1 MRHALA
7 LVGRSL
13 LATIVI
19 SLLAG
24 AVGLSWLRLHGEQ
37 LLAVQSDSMRPVFAG
52 GDAVL
57 VKRTSTFR
65 IGQIM
70 SFHDPAQPSVIVSHR
85 IVGRDHGS
93 FVLAGDAQPDVQQII
108 APDQAVGRV
117 VAVAPG
123 VGRVLNALHQPL
135 VLAVFIYAPA
145 MVLVMSELS
154 RLRNRLAPPGYRLFP
169 GR

>member
-1 MRHALA
+1 MRHVIATI
-7 LVGRSL
+7 GRSL
-13 LATIVI
+13 LATAAI

-24 AVGLSWLRLHGEQ
+24 AVGLTWLHLHGEQ
-37 LLAVQSDSMRPVFAG
+37 LLAVQSDSMRPVFAS
-52 GDAVL
+52 GDAVF
-57 VKRTSTFR
+57 VKRTNTFSA
-65 IGQIM
+65 GQIM

-93 FVLAGDAQPDVQQII
+93 FVLAGDAQPEVQQII

-135 VLAVFIYAPA
+135 VLAVFIYVPA
-145 MVLVMSELS
+145 MALIMSELG
-154 RLRNRLAPPGYRLFP
+154 RLRKRLAPSGYQLFP